1 MTQNAN
7 NLSLIQGQMGEYA
20 TTWSQYFGDKDQTS
34 LFRSI
39 VPETPTDFT
48 GLFQENHLDK
58 FFTGE
63 RLSTKMLGPWN
74 CNHLYR
80 DSHNVPAII
89 LFNNEKFSILHP
101 LGEPGRDLGESHSLK
116 ITHIMCVPH
125 AAKGLILFNQMLPST
140 KEETDDLGEQIA
152 FMKSSFS
159 NLQKNTP
166 VSQCGDKVI
175 IQAQEMGFSLE
186 SGIREFFSHQI
197 ATMTPEFRSGRPGY
211 ILNNSE
217 NTDIAGSPCCHQ
229 ALIDESFTDQTTN
242 PFLAIQ
248 GPNNNTQILTH
259 IHGFLLPPGDLP
271 EALGMNYI
279 NAELILQTKTELHGD
294 ATLTRTSTPPIE
306 KNAGCS
312 GLCPT
317 MLQFEPEPEP
327 ETDLGA
333 PLMRTSTPP
342 IQRMD
347 ARDEE
352 QGLSRT
358 KTTAA

>member
-1 MTQNAN
+1 
-7 NLSLIQGQMGEYA
+7 
-20 TTWSQYFGDKDQTS
+20 
-34 LFRSI
+34 
-39 VPETPTDFT
+39 
-48 GLFQENHLDK
+48 
-58 FFTGE
+58 
-63 RLSTKMLGPWN
+63 
-74 CNHLYR
+74 
-80 DSHNVPAII
+80 
-89 LFNNEKFSILHP
+89 
-101 LGEPGRDLGESHSLK
+101 
-116 ITHIMCVPH
+116 MCVPH

-317 MLQFEPEPEP
+317 MLQFEPEPEQ